1 MSRGGELKMCRY
13 RATCSIMSG
22 RQAVVGVNGMTSN
35 KREKWICKD
44 CRGVLRKVETKWKV
58 CRRRKAFA
66 AKHEVDKV
74 DIGEW
79 VCRV

>member
-44 CRGVLRKVETKWKV
+44 CRGVLRKVETK
-58 CRRRKAFA
+58 
-66 AKHEVDKV
+66 
-74 DIGEW
+74 
-79 VCRV
+79 